1 VFLFIGASAVLIII
15 SLLIMAKVTKKKIKD
30 NAQRKREVRERRM
43 TTLVSQ
49 NRLKSHL

>member
-1 VFLFIGASAVLIII
+1 MFIFIGAAAVLIII
-15 SLLIMAKVTKKKIKD
+15 SLFMMAKVTKKKIKD
-30 NAQRKREVRERRM
+30 SAQRKREVREQRM